1 MFIAGTFYIVFRNV
15 HELQNRTRCQLDVTQ
30 RRTCQIKSFLF
41 SALTTQPR
49 GLNFCL
55 SLSRTLDVSPVPA
68 HESLTASRPA
78 LERRILAAIDASP
91 SRIPVVL
98 GDFRTGRTQ
107 LLCRIRERL
116 GRTQCQQID
125 LERAATTPER
135 FYQAV
140 THASP
145 FRVPPRPEPTSA
157 REAFDAMLAFLDQA
171 RVGGGNEP
179 ATFLLDEVLELRT
192 FESFPGLRTALR
204 ELLKM
209 LSTSANRFILTTRYV
224 SRAHRFLKDA
234 TSRFEVVHVPPLSW
248 TEVRDLMLSIDG
260 GQTMLDDE
268 GASEGL
274 ARAVYALSDGRVGYA
289 QAIGEALSRMVD
301 AQGVGDP
308 VSALTLL
315 LSQDGR
321 LATACASCY
330 ELRLHR
336 ARGYGALKAILEILA
351 QEEPLT
357 LTEVAQRLRRT
368 PGSTKDY
375 LTWLEDVD
383 LIVSQRKRY
392 SFSDPLLRVWVRLY
406 CKPSCPSDEE
416 VAREVQSY
424 ALARLPR
431 QEPAM
436 VVAGGG
442 ESELVDDDRKAWGII
457 EID

>member
-1 MFIAGTFYIVFRNV
+1 MPS
-15 HELQNRTRCQLDVTQ
+15 HEL
-30 RRTCQIKSFLF
+30 
-41 SALTTQPR
+41 
-49 GLNFCL
+49 
-55 SLSRTLDVSPVPA
+55 
-68 HESLTASRPA
+68 LTASRPA
-78 LERRILAAIDASP
+78 LERRILAALDANP

-107 LLCRIRERL
+107 LLCRLRERL
-116 GRTQCQQID
+116 GRTHCQQID

-140 THASP
+140 TKASP
-145 FRVPPRPEPTSA
+145 FRVPARTEPASA
-157 REAFDAMLAFLDQA
+157 REAFDAMLTFLDQA

-179 ATFLLDEVLELRT
+179 ATFFLDEVLELRT

-204 ELLKM
+204 ELLKT
-209 LSTSANRFILTTRYV
+209 LSATQNRFVLTTRYV
-224 SRAHRFLKDA
+224 SRAHRLLRDA
-234 TSRFEVVHVPPLSW
+234 TSRFEVIHVPPLSSM
-248 TEVRDLMLSIDG
+248 EVHDLMLSIDG
-260 GQTMLDDE
+260 GHAMLHGSGGSD
-268 GASEGL
+268 SL
-274 ARAVYALSDGRVGYA
+274 ARSVFTLSDGRVGYA

-308 VSALTLL
+308 VSALTQL
-315 LSQDGR
+315 LSPDGR
-321 LATACASCY
+321 LAAACASCY

-375 LTWLEDVD
+375 LSWLEDVD

-406 CKPSCPSDEE
+406 CRPSCPSDED

-424 ALARLPR
+424 ALARLP
-431 QEPAM
+431 QPEPAM
-436 VVAGGG
+436 VIAGGG
-442 ESELVDDDRKAWGII
+442 ENDLADDDRKPWGII

>member
-1 MFIAGTFYIVFRNV
+1 
-15 HELQNRTRCQLDVTQ
+15 
-30 RRTCQIKSFLF
+30 
-41 SALTTQPR
+41 
-49 GLNFCL
+49 
-55 SLSRTLDVSPVPA
+55 VPSY
-68 HESLTASRPA
+68 ESLTAPRPA
-78 LERRILAAIDASP
+78 LERRILAALDASP

-107 LLCRIRERL
+107 LLYRMRERL
-116 GRTQCQQID
+116 GRTQCQYID

-135 FYQAV
+135 FYQAIAA
-140 THASP
+140 ASP
-145 FRVPPRPEPTSA
+145 FRVPPRAEPASP
-157 REAFDAMLAFLDQA
+157 REAFDAILAFLDQS
-171 RVGGGNEP
+171 RSGGGHEP

-204 ELLKM
+204 ELLTT
-209 LSTSANRFILTTRYV
+209 LANSANRFVLTTRYI
-224 SRAHRFLKDA
+224 SRAHRLLREA
-234 TSRFEVVHVPPLSW
+234 TSRFEVIHVPPLSS
-248 TEVRDLMLSIDG
+248 TEVRDLLLSIDG
-260 GQTMLDDE
+260 GQAMLRESD
-268 GASEGL
+268 GADSV
-274 ARAVYALSDGRVGYA
+274 ARSVHTLSDGRVGYT

-301 AQGVGDP
+301 SQGVGDP

-315 LSQDGR
+315 LSPDGR
-321 LATACASCY
+321 LAASCATCY

-357 LTEVAQRLRRT
+357 LTEVALRLRRT

-375 LTWLEDVD
+375 LSWLEDVD

-431 QEPAM
+431 PEPAM

-442 ESELVDDDRKAWGII
+442 ERELTDDDRKPWGII